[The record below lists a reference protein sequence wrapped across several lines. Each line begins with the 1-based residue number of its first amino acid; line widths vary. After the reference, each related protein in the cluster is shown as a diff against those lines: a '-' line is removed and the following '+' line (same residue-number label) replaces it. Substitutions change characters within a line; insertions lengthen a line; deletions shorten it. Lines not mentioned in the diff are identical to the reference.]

1 MKCVFACYL
10 VLVILT
16 ISNANSFET
25 YISNQTQ
32 CLDDIL
38 FILRNLDSP
47 WVIRLLDSYGK
58 VPSGVLLGD
67 FMWIGKYNECLDVSS
82 SENETDDGFHGMYCL
97 AEWNVT
103 LPHNFNV
110 PLQHLPLRTGVCLPD
125 TCKGF
130 NARTTS
136 HGVEHILEKSD
147 SIKKFLQCFC
157 LFSNANKIL
166 DTKTSKNE
174 FLCIHGIR
182 VLSMS
187 WIILGHTYVHNMD
200 IIANYV
206 ELWESINNLPFQ
218 IVVQGTFSVDSFF
231 LIGGFLLSYLYLD
244 EADKKQGKISF
255 VKICLHRFI
264 RITPVYMI
272 LIAFKTLLFK
282 HISSGPFW
290 SDDIGIGS
298 CEKNWWWNLL
308 YINNFLPLNS
318 MCVSW
323 SWYLANDMQFFVISS
338 LVLYILWRWNK
349 VGLGI
354 FLTMLVCS
362 WAITGYISH
371 IYNVMPLF
379 ANVSEAKNYAEYYQ
393 SMLQSW
399 NLIYS
404 KPYCRVAP
412 HVIGILLAVFIYKKG
427 KEKYVMPWWMLT
439 VGWCVAVF
447 CSTSVVYGLYHIKSN
462 QVLFNVYN
470 TFARSSFCIGVSWVI
485 YCCVSNQGGFVN
497 RILSSKLWIPLSR
510 LTFCAY
516 LYHPLIMSWY
526 FQSQKVPFYFTHSNM
541 VVCYLAFLMMSYG
554 IAFVIS
560 ITFEAPLINI
570 EKLITKRERR

>member
-1 MKCVFACYL
+1 MKQYFPNLQLTSLKCDFQDFEIGSAAFFFMSIIGVYL
-10 VLVILT
+10 FVVLLSTLLSVALH
-16 ISNANSFET
+16 
-25 YISNQTQ
+25 
-32 CLDDIL
+32 
-38 FILRNLDSP
+38 LRNRISTGRNAQTCDNLKAYDEYYSNF
-47 WVIRLLDSYGK
+47 INQNAINSY
-58 VPSGVLLGD
+58 
-67 FMWIGKYNECLDVSS
+67 
-82 SENETDDGFHGMYCL
+82 ENEECEDEQSLFHQ
-97 AEWNVT
+97 
-103 LPHNFNV
+103 NFHADFQKTKFPSNI
-110 PLQHLPLRTGVCLPD
+110 Q
-125 TCKGF
+125 K
-130 NARTTS
+130 
-136 HGVEHILEKSD
+136 KSD